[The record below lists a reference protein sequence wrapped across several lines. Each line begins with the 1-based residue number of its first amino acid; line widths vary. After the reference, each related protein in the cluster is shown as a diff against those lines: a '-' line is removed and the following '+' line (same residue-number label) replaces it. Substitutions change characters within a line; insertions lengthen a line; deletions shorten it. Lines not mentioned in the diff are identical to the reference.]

1 LQLQRLWSNIASRR
15 GVHGTNCR
23 PAAPRNGAGGARGSH
38 ECGRVARRQP
48 GPPGAHHRRRPFHAV
63 APHQPRPGLDE
74 GTKEYEAAL
83 LWIRLFRS
91 LDAIVGGQDASAR
104 AWLSSPNLAFAG
116 QRPRDL
122 IVGTEGLVRVV
133 QYLDAH
139 RAKL

>member
-1 LQLQRLWSNIASRR
+1 MPRTAVRTVPEARHVVLGAALKAAELLDLSQAQLARVIGIDPSTLSRR
-15 GVHGTNCR
+15 ISGDR
-23 PAAPRNGAGGARGSH
+23 
-38 ECGRVARRQP
+38 
-48 GPPGAHHRRRPFHAV
+48 
-63 APHQPRPGLDE
+63 GLDE

-91 LDAIVGGQDASAR
+91 LHAIVGGHDASAR

-122 IVGTEGLVRVV
+122 IDSTEGLVRVV

>member
-1 LQLQRLWSNIASRR
+1 VLDAARRAAGLLGLSQAELARVVGMDPSTLSRR
-15 GVHGTNCR
+15 IS
-23 PAAPRNGAGGARGSH
+23 GGR
-38 ECGRVARRQP
+38 
-48 GPPGAHHRRRPFHAV
+48 
-63 APHQPRPGLDE
+63 GLDE

-91 LDAIVGGQDASAR
+91 LDAIVGGQDGHAR
-104 AWLSSPNLAFAG
+104 DWLASPNRAFAG

-122 IVGTEGLVRVV
+122 IATTEGLVRIV